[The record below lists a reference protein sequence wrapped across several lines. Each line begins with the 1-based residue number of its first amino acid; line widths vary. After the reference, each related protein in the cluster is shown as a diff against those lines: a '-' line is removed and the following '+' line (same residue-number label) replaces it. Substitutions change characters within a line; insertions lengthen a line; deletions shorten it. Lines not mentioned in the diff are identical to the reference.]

1 MQHGAQDFLLKERL
15 DDYVLPKTLAAAI
28 DRAGREHEMLF
39 LSKLALLLGNEL
51 RDAARMEQLI
61 EIALRD
67 LT

>member
-1 MQHGAQDFLLKERL
+1 MNDSVENLENLWER
-15 DDYVLPKTLAAAI
+15 LAAAI

-51 RDAARMEQLI
+51 RDATRVEQLI

>member
-1 MQHGAQDFLLKERL
+1 MNNSVEYLENLWERL
-15 DDYVLPKTLAAAI
+15 AEAI
-28 DRAGREHEMLF
+28 DRAGREHEVLF

-51 RDAARMEQLI
+51 QDPARVERLI